1 MGVDELKPFAGAGF
15 EQFCH
20 RLIAG
25 CVQQPIEVECGQ
37 ESVLTIRND
46 ATVRIE
52 LRIDNGD
59 ILGMVTLFNEEKR
72 VVFSDIPDIG
82 NSLASHRWTGESVVH
97 TDHMEQQKSC
107 YKETHCNIRPF
118 MDATRQ
124 GLTRGGRS
132 LRVLIVTGVN
142 FAHQGEYLLHVP
154 KHTSVLKCMRG

>member
-1 MGVDELKPFAGAGF
+1 MSVDELKPFAGACL

-37 ESVLTIRND
+37 EAVLTIRND

-72 VVFSDIPDIG
+72 VVFSNIPDIG
-82 NSLASHRWTGESVVH
+82 HSLASHRRTGENVVH
-97 TDHMEQQKSC
+97 TDHMEQHKSC
-107 YKETHCNIRPF
+107 YKESHCNIRPF
-118 MDATRQ
+118 MDATTQ
-124 GLTRGGRS
+124 ELTREGRS
-132 LRVLIVTGVN
+132 LRVLIVTGMHFV
-142 FAHQGEYLLHVP
+142 HQCECLLH
-154 KHTSVLKCMRG
+154 